1 VQKGFKGDRARK
13 INQFGTMF
21 HILQHGRPML
31 EYESMRQLFTFLKMP
46 HLSKKH
52 WSDNFGWLIAK
63 YLYRQVMMKVVE
75 VLAAARYVAITC
87 DEVTTMDNQSWIS
100 IYAYVVEDFYRKP
113 ILVSLEQLTDGAS
126 AARLATTIL
135 DAMTT
140 HGGLTREDLRKKLIS
155 FGADGAAVFQVS
167 ILTSF

>member
-31 EYESMRQLFTFLKMP
+31 EYE
-46 HLSKKH
+46 H

-126 AARLATTIL
+126 AARPTMTIL

-140 HGGLTREDLRKKLIS
+140 HGGLTMEDVRQKLIS
-155 FGADGAAVFQVS
+155 FGANGAVVF
-167 ILTSF
+167 

>member
-1 VQKGFKGDRARK
+1 LNVTQVQKGFKGDRARK

-126 AARLATTIL
+126 AARPTMTIL

-140 HGGLTREDLRKKLIS
+140 HGGLTMEDVRQKLIS
-155 FGADGAAVFQVS
+155 FGANGAVVF
-167 ILTSF
+167 